1 MSVSYRVF
9 VLIMH
14 GAGRKKGDKENKTW
28 CLDRLREQGYSI
40 ENVRAD
46 MQDVTVWP
54 NGHGSKNVY
63 DTYGKMTAKVLAEL
77 LG

>member
-1 MSVSYRVF
+1 MSASCRVF
-9 VLIMH
+9 VRIMY
-14 GAGRKKGDKENKTW
+14 GAGRKKGNKEDEAW
-28 CLDRLREQGYSI
+28 WLDRLREQGYSI

-63 DTYGKMTAKVLAEL
+63 DTYGKLTAKVLAEL